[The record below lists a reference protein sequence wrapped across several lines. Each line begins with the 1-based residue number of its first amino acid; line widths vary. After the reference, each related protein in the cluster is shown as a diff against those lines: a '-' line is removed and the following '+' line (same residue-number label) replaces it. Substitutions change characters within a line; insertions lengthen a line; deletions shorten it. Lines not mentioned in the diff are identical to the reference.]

1 MKLIDKL
8 IKIIPSLDPITF
20 AGLAKI
26 LGVELYDTETKEP
39 HDFTFV
45 LGQVLQAFEAKDRKF
60 KRELLT
66 ILNKGIK

>member
-8 IKIIPSLDPITF
+8 IKIIPSLDPVTF

-26 LGVELYDTETKEP
+26 LGVELYNQETKEP
-39 HDFTFV
+39 YDFTFV
-45 LGQVLQAFEAKDRKF
+45 LGQILQAFEVKDRKF

-66 ILNKGIK
+66 ILKKGIK